1 VTPYNQ
7 MQEKAKNESEIRRTA
22 RESAT
27 REETLKR
34 SQEEGARNA
43 DLRKDEA
50 AIGEGEESKNQTL
63 ENGRVVFAPTKEE

>member
-1 VTPYNQ
+1 
-7 MQEKAKNESEIRRTA
+7 MQEKAENESKNRRTR

-34 SQEEGARNA
+34 SQEEGATNA

-63 ENGRVVFAPTKEE
+63 ENGRVVFASKEE

>member
-1 VTPYNQ
+1 